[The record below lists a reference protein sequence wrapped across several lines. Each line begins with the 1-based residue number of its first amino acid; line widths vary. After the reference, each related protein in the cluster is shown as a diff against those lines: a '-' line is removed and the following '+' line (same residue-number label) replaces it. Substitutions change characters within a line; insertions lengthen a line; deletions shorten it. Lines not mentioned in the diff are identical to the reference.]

1 MAYVGQGIK
10 GGTFSVLDT
19 SGNTYNGSNV
29 TFNLGTQVGSP
40 AQLLVSHDGVIQKPV
55 TDYTIATGG
64 TQITFTTAP
73 ASGASIFI
81 TEISGAVGAPMNRDI
96 NGDELILD
104 ADADTSIT
112 ADTDDQIDIRVAGTD
127 QITIKD
133 GALSPVTDN
142 DIDLGTSSLEFK
154 DAYFD
159 GTVTSDA
166 GLFDTLGVTSAK
178 DLGTGIHVRTA
189 DSSGSVNAGADEL
202 VLENNGEAGLT
213 ILSAND
219 SYGNIFFGD
228 SGSNVI
234 GKIYYSHGD
243 NSLNFFGN
251 ATNFLYMDSSNFV
264 FNEDSNDINFRV
276 ESNGNT
282 AMLYVDGGSDFVAI
296 GKNNGTA
303 STVGNY
309 FSPTSENHMTVAAGP
324 CMIFN
329 RQSDDGTIVSLKQ
342 GNSQEGTIAVSG
354 STVSYNTFCGA
365 HWSRLADNSKPT
377 ILRGTVMES
386 VATMC
391 DWYQAV
397 ADVAESTDDKGNVT
411 PAHKVIE
418 DIALPDG
425 KSVGDAVT
433 FTSKGKEYTGK
444 YIKEDNEQLPM
455 CKISDTADSKSVY
468 GVFLTWDDTDDGLD
482 GDVND
487 MRVASLGA
495 FVVRIHKDQTV
506 AIGDYLVSNGDGT
519 AKKQA
524 DDILR
529 SNTIAKVTSTTKT
542 HTHADD
548 SYCVPCTLHCG

>member
-112 ADTDDQIDIRVAGTD
+112 ADTDDQIDIRIAGNDDFKLTAKTLS
-127 QITIKD
+127 IG
-133 GALSPVTDN
+133 GAAAADTAIV
-142 DIDLGTSSLEFK
+142 
-154 DAYFD
+154 FD
-159 GTVTSDA
+159 GNAQDFYIALDDSADDLLIGLGSTVGTTPAISIDENLAIKTYGDITMTGTTPKLTIGDA
-166 GLFDTLGVTSAK
+166 GAEDTMIVFDGNAVDYRLGLDDSA
-178 DLGTGIHVRTA
+178 DNFEIGIGSVHTTTPQMTFNSTGI
-189 DSSGSVNAGADEL
+189 
-202 VLENNGEAGLT
+202 
-213 ILSAND
+213 IL
-219 SYGNIFFGD
+219 
-228 SGSNVI
+228 
-234 GKIYYSHGD
+234 
-243 NSLNFFGN
+243 
-251 ATNFLYMDSSNFV
+251 
-264 FNEDSNDINFRV
+264 NEESEDYDFRV
-276 ESNGNT
+276 ESNGNS
-282 AMLYVDGGSDFVAI
+282 AMLYVDGGSDFVGV

-303 STVGNY
+303 SNIGNY
-309 FSPTSENHMTVAAGP
+309 FSPTSENHITTGNYL
-324 CMIFN
+324 CLILN
-329 RQSDDGTIVSLKQ
+329 RQTDDGTIVSLKQ

-386 VATMC
+386 IATMC

-397 ADVAESTDDKGNVT
+397 ATDSDGSKI
-411 PAHKVIE
+411 IE
-418 DIALPDG
+418 DIALPNG

-444 YIKEDNEQLPM
+444 YVKEDNEQLPM
-455 CKISDTADSKSVY
+455 CKISDTADSKAVY
-468 GVFLTWDDTDDGLD
+468 GVFMDWDDGDDGLD
-482 GDVND
+482 NDVND
-487 MRVASLGA
+487 MHVASLGA
-495 FVVRIHKDQTV
+495 FVVRVHKDQTV
-506 AIGDYLVSNGDGT
+506 AIGNWLVSNGDGT
-519 AKKQA
+519 AKVLAGNTTITA
-524 DDILR
+524 DVQSSI
-529 SNTIAKVTSTTKT
+529 IGKVTSTEKT
-542 HTHADD
+542 HIHGDG